1 MDGEHDD
8 PSRSGK
14 LSVVPAEPGNVE
26 ARADGNQACHFIRVL
41 LTSAIYPDTNQA
53 IVMPRTAS
61 MTPIPF
67 PQFTAF
73 EGQRRLVSG
82 SLADVALAV
91 QKVTGGSSSPIL
103 IVDDS
108 TGRPI
113 DLDLRGTDREILKRL
128 PQPAES
134 AEDTPSLS
142 EPRGRGRP
150 KLGVVAREVTLL
162 PRHWEW
168 LAAQPGGASV
178 SLRKLVEDARRANG
192 DRDRNR
198 AARDAA
204 YHFMSAI
211 AGDLPGFEEAARA
224 LFADD
229 RRRFVAL
236 MAAWPEDVRDHT
248 VRLAFGDR
256 AEPPVDPADVNR

>member
-1 MDGEHDD
+1 MDGEHGD
-8 PSRSGK
+8 PSRNGK
-14 LSVVPAEPGNVE
+14 LSVVPAEPENVE
-26 ARADGNQACHFIRVL
+26 ADRRQSRRYFIRVL
-41 LTSAIYPDTNQA
+41 LTPEITRVQIKPL
-53 IVMPRTAS
+53 MPRTAS

-82 SLADVALAV
+82 SLADVALTV
-91 QKVTGGSSSPIL
+91 KKVPPGGSSSPIL

-128 PQPAES
+128 AQPAES

-162 PRHWEW
+162 PRHWDW
-168 LAAQPGGASV
+168 LAGQPGGASV

-192 DRDRNR
+192 DRDRSR

-211 AGDLPGFEEAARA
+211 AGNLPGFEEAARA

-236 MAAWPEDVRDHT
+236 MAAWPEDVRDHA
-248 VRLAFGDR
+248 VKLAFGDR
-256 AEPPVDPADVNR
+256 AEPPVDPANVNR